1 MTGEH
6 EAIRFEN
13 ASKCFVTPA
22 RPEVW
27 ALRGFNLSCLARQL
41 TCVVGPSG
49 CGKTTL
55 LRLAAGLDFP
65 TSGRVLMRGRPVDG
79 PPDGVGLVSQE
90 GTLLPWRRALA
101 NVTLGLE
108 IRGMGR
114 AERRA
119 AARAVLE
126 RVHLA
131 RDVER
136 SYPHELSGG
145 MRQRLALARALCPN
159 PRILLMD
166 EPFASVDEPT
176 RHHLQGDLLGVWAAD
191 GQTILFVT
199 HSIEEAVYLA
209 DRVVVMTFGRTV
221 AEIPV
226 PLPRPRDRL
235 SQEFIDLLLVVR
247 RAFAE
252 HVDEKGGDV

>member
-1 MTGEH
+1 MTLEH
-6 EAIRFEN
+6 EVIRFDGV
-13 ASKCFVTPA
+13 SKCFVTPA
-22 RPEVW
+22 RPQAW
-27 ALRGFNLSCLARQL
+27 ALRDFSLTCPAGQL

-55 LRLAAGLDFP
+55 LRLAAGLDSP
-65 TSGRVLMRGRPVDG
+65 TSGRVMVEGRPVDG
-79 PPDGVGLVSQE
+79 PPDGIGLVSQE
-90 GTLLPWRRALA
+90 GTLLPWRRAMA

-114 AERRA
+114 AERTRR
-119 AARAVLE
+119 ARAVLE

-131 RDVER
+131 RDLER

-159 PRILLMD
+159 PRMLLMD

-176 RHHLQGDLLGVWAAD
+176 RHHLQADLLGVWAAD

-226 PLPRPRDRL
+226 SLPRPRDRL

-247 RAFAE
+247 RAFTE
-252 HVDEKGGDV
+252 HVDAEGRDG